1 MDLLESMKVF
11 VVTVEQGSLSAAAT
25 AQGISATM
33 AGKHLQSLEQR
44 LQTRLLHRTTRK
56 QQLTSFGQDYYLRC
70 KEILRQIEAADLSAE
85 QHQISPSG
93 NLRISA
99 PVSFG
104 SIVLVPKLAT
114 FLAKYP
120 EIRIDLDLSDSVVDL
135 VAASFD
141 LAIRIGE
148 IHDYGLVARALPD
161 YQSIICASP
170 EYLQSRGH
178 PGHPNDLNQH
188 ACLNFSGAQSSL
200 WRMRKHDVSY
210 QTQIAGPLQINHGL
224 ALRMAAL
231 SGIGLIM
238 QPEILL
244 RDDIQSGRLIRVL
257 PEYQLSSRP
266 MNMLYLAD
274 RYRSPKLRCF
284 IDFMLSEFA

>member
-148 IHDYGLVARALPD
+148 IHHHGLVARALPD

-178 PGHPNDLNQH
+178 PAHPSDLSQH

-200 WRMRKHDVSY
+200 WRMRKQGVTY
-210 QTQIAGPLQINHGL
+210 QSQISGPLQINHGL

-244 RDDIQSGRLIRVL
+244 RDDIQSGRLIPVL